1 MLLDLIPIAFDDD
14 LEIQVQLNGLFTDKE
29 NSLST
34 IWDFILISFRY
45 NGIPVGLHKSTH
57 DIFQKL
63 DSYYLEHATLLIED
77 YEDIIGIFRHC
88 VNKNDNL
95 LRSRK
100 KEQNKPDDSTNRTD
114 MDVVMEETTVPRA
127 LSAQES
133 TSLIDLTL
141 SPPEVHMNNWK
152 LIVQSIMQQFADYYN
167 EGYDIKTCLFDI
179 VQNSKMSFY
188 QCKEVWLFGLKFT
201 ESPSASNWT

>member
-100 KEQNKPDDSTNRTD
+100 IEQNKPDDSTNRTD

-133 TSLIDLTL
+133 PSLIDLTL
-141 SPPEVHMNNWK
+141 SPTEVLMYNWK
-152 LIVQSIMQQFADYYN
+152 P
-167 EGYDIKTCLFDI
+167 LFRTLC
-179 VQNSKMSFY
+179 NN
-188 QCKEVWLFGLKFT
+188 L
-201 ESPSASNWT
+201 